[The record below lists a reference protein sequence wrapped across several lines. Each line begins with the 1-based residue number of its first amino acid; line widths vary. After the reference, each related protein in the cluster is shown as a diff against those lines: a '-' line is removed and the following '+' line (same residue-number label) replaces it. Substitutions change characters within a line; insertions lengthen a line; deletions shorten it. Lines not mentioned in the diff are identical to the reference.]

1 MILDKLPRWQKG
13 LILLIIV
20 IFVMLLIAF
29 QINTANTA
37 TKIETTLFNILQF
50 IFSILFAWLL
60 SAFIGESQF
69 IESQRKFAIG
79 AFRRIKEIERAINR
93 TQQYVAY
100 LESDTDELV
109 KLKVTAV
116 KGGLAAMQDTVRSS
130 IADWSDIIGDE
141 IQIANEINK
150 LKKLR
155 DNTDDFILNNVPIK
169 LEDINEKITQL
180 LKSLPSEIASDMEFE
195 DDGIVLE
202 SIENL
207 AEQWIDEKQLV
218 LHAFYDYN
226 GKFGSDLTQLKIGD
240 RLQLARGMTESRMGA
255 LMLWDNNNK
264 QIAVVTN
271 HCTNDCSY
279 EDFVEA
285 FEKFYGKTLIPSLL
299 GGIPITVKVINI
311 DEFDYVSQRQYLSV
325 LVEQQ
330 PDHPCVFEATNKQ

>member
-1 MILDKLPRWQKG
+1 MILNKLPRWQKG

-20 IFVMLLIAF
+20 IFVIFLIAF

-37 TKIETTLFNILQF
+37 TKIETTLFNTLQF

-79 AFRRIKEIERAINR
+79 AFRRIKEIERAIDR
-93 TQQYVAY
+93 TQRYVSY

-109 KLKVTAV
+109 KSKVIAV
-116 KGGLAAMQDTVRSS
+116 KGGLASMQDTVRSS

-141 IQIANEINK
+141 IQISNEIKK

-155 DNTDDFILNNVPIK
+155 DNTDDAILNNEPAK
-169 LEDINEKITQL
+169 LDDVNEKITQL
-180 LKSLPSEIASDMEFE
+180 IESLPTEIASDMDFE

-202 SIENL
+202 SIESL
-207 AEQWIDEKQLV
+207 AEQWMEEKQLV

-255 LMLWDNNNK
+255 LMLFNDDNQ
-264 QIAVVTN
+264 QIAVVMN
-271 HCTNDCSY
+271 HCTNDCNY
-279 EDFVEA
+279 ENFVEA
-285 FEKFYGKTLIPSLL
+285 FEEFYGKKLIPSVL
-299 GGIPITVKVINI
+299 GGNPMSVKVIEIN
-311 DEFDYVSQRQYLSV
+311 EFDHESQRQGLSV

-330 PDHPCVFEATNKQ
+330 PEHSCVFKVIDGE

>member
-1 MILDKLPRWQKG
+1 MILNKLPRWQKG
-13 LILLIIV
+13 LILFIIV
-20 IFVMLLIAF
+20 VFVIFLVAF

-60 SAFIGESQF
+60 SAFMGESQF

-93 TQQYVAY
+93 TQKYVSY
-100 LESDTDELV
+100 LEKDTDELV
-109 KLKVTAV
+109 KSKVTAV

-141 IQIANEINK
+141 IQISNEINK

-155 DNTDDFILNNVPIK
+155 DNTDDVILNNEPAK
-169 LEDINEKITQL
+169 LEDVNEKITQL
-180 LKSLPSEIASDMEFE
+180 IESLPTEIASDIEFE

-207 AEQWIDEKQLV
+207 ADQWMEKEQLV

-226 GKFGSDLTQLKIGD
+226 GKFGSDLSQLEIGD

-255 LMLWDNNNK
+255 LMLFNDDNK
-264 QIAVVTN
+264 QIAVVMN
-271 HCTNDCSY
+271 HCTNNCNY
-279 EDFVEA
+279 ENFVEA
-285 FEKFYGKTLIPSLL
+285 FEEFYGKKLIPSVLN
-299 GGIPITVKVINI
+299 GNPMTVKVIEI
-311 DEFDYVSQRQYLSV
+311 DEFNHESQRQNLSV

-330 PDHPCVFEATNKQ
+330 PEHPCIFEAMDSE